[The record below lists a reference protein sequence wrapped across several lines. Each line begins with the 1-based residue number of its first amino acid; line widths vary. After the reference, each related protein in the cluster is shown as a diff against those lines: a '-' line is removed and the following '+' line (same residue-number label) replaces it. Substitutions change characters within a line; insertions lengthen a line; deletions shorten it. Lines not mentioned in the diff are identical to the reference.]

1 MNMAP
6 SPRLNPAESRFS
18 TIDWA
23 RCSILRFALCIV
35 AAFGA
40 SAYAEGL
47 SGVREVHFR
56 ESGGLRR
63 YRLAQSALNATN
75 RVAGAASSGASPSQ
89 WTLAYRGNETQ
100 ALELGDRLVL
110 RLEPGTDLSAILN
123 RQADRGLSLSSV
135 IRSNLF
141 VLQAPD
147 SEAAIAA
154 SASLANEPGV
164 LTSRPVMRRPY
175 KTHNLLAPTPNDTYF
190 SKQWHLENRGADGNL
205 VGPDLDAR
213 AAWATATGQ
222 GVLVAIVDMGF
233 QLDHPE
239 LVNRALGAPH
249 FNFFKGTSSGAPY
262 SSTASHATAV
272 AGLVAAESGN
282 NRGVAGVAPRAG
294 LASWVIFGVSSL
306 SGSETV
312 ASDEQ
317 LMQMFAYA
325 SNRVAVQNHSW
336 GSVST
341 AQTPLG
347 DLEDTGIENAIR
359 FGRGGRGVVM
369 VRAGGNDRDSTIN
382 VNDDGLAN
390 DPRAIAVAAV
400 RIDGRACSYSDQ
412 GACLLVG
419 APSGDTLDTN
429 GDGYPDA
436 SDPTAPDVYT
446 TDRTGNLGYTTG
458 TGDAASY
465 TGFNGTSASSPQVAG
480 VAALI
485 LSANTNLTYR
495 DVQHIL
501 VQSARH
507 YDLADPD
514 VRTNGAGFLFSHN
527 VGFGVPDAGF
537 AVKLATTWPPRPSS
551 ERVALTN
558 TATLAIPDDSL
569 RLVCVGP
576 GLGSSLGSIRCL
588 PSEGPHA
595 DDAMSAMPLVY
606 VGLATADL
614 SQDLHGKA
622 ALIQRG
628 TSFFYEK
635 IQRASKAGAS
645 FAVIYNNTG
654 TTEIQGMGATGYV
667 PIPAVSIGRS
677 DGEALRVYLA
687 SAGATVAAR
696 LQLVPA
702 VTRFDVADT
711 LVCEHIGVRLKT
723 THTSRADVRVT
734 LVSPMGTRSVLQT
747 INQDDSAGPEDW
759 TYWSTQHFYESSA
772 GQWRLEVS
780 DERNTVVRSGTSTVA
795 ATGSQTYAEL
805 ILDGVPIVD
814 ADHDGLDD
822 NWERAHF
829 GDLSQGP
836 KDDPDG
842 DGFCNAREQAMGT
855 NPTVS
860 DSPFKLDLAVFKT
873 GYWRLS
879 WPGANNASYRV
890 FSGGSLGEVGKSAAR
905 LLRGVF
911 PTTEIV
917 IPAPGAAGFFDVRR
931 EDAAP

>member
-6 SPRLNPAESRFS
+6 LLRLEPAKSLLTVGWVHS
-18 TIDWA
+18 
-23 RCSILRFALCIV
+23 SILGFAF
-35 AAFGA
+35 AALLLGGPGA
-40 SAYAEGL
+40 HADGTNRM
-47 SGVREVHFR
+47 REVYFR
-56 ESGGLRR
+56 EGGGVGR
-63 YRLAQSALNATN
+63 YRLASAPVNATN
-75 RVAGAASSGASPSQ
+75 PTAAAGISAAPSSR
-89 WTLAYRGNETQ
+89 WTLAYRGDATQ

-110 RLEPGTDLSAILN
+110 RLAPGTDLSALLRKHEN
-123 RQADRGLSLSSV
+123 HALSVSSV

-141 VLQAPD
+141 VLQAVD
-147 SEAAIAA
+147 SEAAIVA
-154 SASLANEPGV
+154 SASLSNERGV
-164 LTSRPVMRRPY
+164 LTSHPVMRRPY
-175 KTHNLLAPTPNDTYF
+175 KAHDVLAPTPNDTYF
-190 SKQWHLENRGADGNL
+190 RKQWHLENRGADGNL
-205 VGPDLDAR
+205 IGPDLNAR
-213 AAWATATGQ
+213 AAWSSTMGQ
-222 GVLVAIVDMGF
+222 GVLVAVVDMGF

-239 LVNRALGAPH
+239 LVNRAAGAPH

-282 NRGVAGVAPRAG
+282 SRGVAGVAPQAG

-306 SGSETV
+306 SGGETV

-341 AQTPLG
+341 EQTALG
-347 DLEDTGIENAIR
+347 DLEDAGIENAVR
-359 FGRGGRGVVM
+359 FGRGGKGVVM
-369 VRAGGNDRDSTIN
+369 VRAGGNDRESSIN

-390 DPRAIAVAAV
+390 DPRAVAVAAV
-400 RIDGRACSYSDQ
+400 RLDGRACSYSDQ

-436 SDPTAPDVYT
+436 VDPTAPDVYT

-458 TGDAASY
+458 TGDASSY

-485 LSANTNLTYR
+485 LSANTNLSYR
-495 DVQHIL
+495 DVQQIL

-537 AVKLATTWPPRPSS
+537 AVKLAKTWPTRPAS
-551 ERVALTN
+551 ERVTLTN
-558 TATLAIPDDSL
+558 TTTLTIPDDSL
-569 RLVCVGP
+569 RLVCVGTA
-576 GLGSSLGSIRCL
+576 LGESLGSIHCL
-588 PSEGPHA
+588 PSEGPHP
-595 DDAMSAMPLVY
+595 DDAMGAIPMVY
-606 VGLATADL
+606 VGFATTDL
-614 SQDLHGKA
+614 DQDLHGKA

-628 TSFFYEK
+628 GSFFYEK
-635 IQRASKAGAS
+635 IQRAAKAGAAI
-645 FAVIYNNTG
+645 AVIYNNTG

-677 DGEALRVYLA
+677 DGETLRVYLA
-687 SAGATVAAR
+687 SAGATASAR

-702 VTRFDVADT
+702 ITRFDVTNT
-711 LVCEHIGVRLKT
+711 LVCEHVGVRLKT
-723 THTSRADVRVT
+723 THTSRSDVRVT

-747 INQDDSAGPEDW
+747 INQDNSAGPVDW
-759 TYWSTQHFYESSA
+759 TYWSTQHFYECSA

-780 DERNTVVRSGTSTVA
+780 DERNTVVRSGTTTIA

-805 ILDGVPIVD
+805 ILDGVSIVD
-814 ADHDGLDD
+814 TDRDGLDD

-829 GDLSQGP
+829 GALSQGP

-855 NPTVS
+855 DPSVS
-860 DSPFKLDLAVFKT
+860 DRPFKLDLAVFKT

-879 WPGANNASYRV
+879 WPGVNNAAYRV
-890 FSGGSLGEVGKSAAR
+890 LSGGSLGDVRKGTAQPQQ
-905 LLRGVF
+905 GTF

-917 IPAPGAAGFFDVRR
+917 IPASGATGFFDVRR
-931 EDAAP
+931 EDSTP